1 LKSIAARIS
10 KVVVFLLFVYVNS
23 ACCEESSFFVADDI
37 DAAPYIFAN
46 SEKRP
51 DGIFYDINEKAF
63 RRMGIPLKYKV
74 FPWKRAQMLVETK
87 QADALITIPTS
98 TRLKYL
104 VPSRE
109 PVFVMKYKIFTQR
122 DNPNIEKIK
131 SIRSLSDLKG
141 LKIIDYIGDGWAE
154 KNLTQYGV
162 EWAPNLTSACK
173 MIASHRG
180 DIFLQDEIMVL
191 YAIKNIRKN
200 IEKSDL
206 DYDHIVSFDAPIP
219 HVGFHLLIRK
229 DSQYLKLIPKFDET
243 IRSMHEDGEIEKIK
257 NKWINSDS

>member
-1 LKSIAARIS
+1 LKSIVARIS
-10 KVVVFLLFVYVNS
+10 KVVVFLLFIHVNS
-23 ACCEESSFFVADDI
+23 ASCEESSFFIADDI

-46 SEKRP
+46 SKKRP
-51 DGIFYDINEKAF
+51 DGIFYDISVNAF
-63 RRMGIPLKYKV
+63 RRMGTPLKYEV
-74 FPWKRAQMLVETK
+74 FPWKRAQVIVETK
-87 QADALITIPTS
+87 QADALITTPTP

-131 SIRSLSDLKG
+131 SIQSLSDLKG

-154 KNLTQYGV
+154 KYLTQYGV
-162 EWAPNLTSACK
+162 EWAPTLTSACK
-173 MIASHRG
+173 MIASYRG
-180 DIFLQDEIMVL
+180 DIFLQDEAMVL

-200 IEKSDL
+200 REKPSFN
-206 DYDHIVSFDAPIP
+206 YDHLVSFDAPVP

-229 DSQYLKLIPKFDET
+229 DSQYLKLLPKFDDT

-257 NKWINSDS
+257 NKWIN

>member
-1 LKSIAARIS
+1 MKKNVARIS
-10 KVVVFLLFVYVNS
+10 KVVVFLLFVCIHS
-23 ACCEESSFFVADDI
+23 ASCEESSFFIADDI
-37 DAAPYIFAN
+37 DAAPYIFAK
-46 SEKRP
+46 SDKRP
-51 DGIFYDINEKAF
+51 DGIFFDIIESAF
-63 RRMGIPLKYKV
+63 RRMGIPLKYEV
-74 FPWKRAQMLVETK
+74 FPWKRAQVIVETK

-131 SIRSLSDLKG
+131 SIRSLSDLNG

-162 EWAPNLTSACK
+162 EWAPTLTSACK

-180 DIFLQDEIMVL
+180 DIFLQDETMVL
-191 YAIKNIRKN
+191 YAIKNLRKSR
-200 IEKSDL
+200 EKPL
-206 DYDHIVSFDAPIP
+206 CNYDNLVSFDAPVP

-229 DSQYLKLIPKFDET
+229 DSQYLTLIPKFDDT
-243 IRSMHEDGEIEKIK
+243 IRSMHEDGEIEKIS
-257 NKWINSDS
+257 NKWIN

>member
-1 LKSIAARIS
+1 LKNIVARIS

-23 ACCEESSFFVADDI
+23 AFCEERSFFVADDI

-51 DGIFYDINEKAF
+51 DGIFYDINENAF
-63 RRMGIPLKYKV
+63 RRMGIPLKYEV

-173 MIASHRG
+173 MIASDRG
-180 DIFLQDEIMVL
+180 DIFLQDETMVL
-191 YAIKNIRKN
+191 YAIKNIKKT

-206 DYDHIVSFDAPIP
+206 DYDRIVSFDAPIP

-229 DSQYLKLIPKFDET
+229 DSQYLKLIPKFDDT

-257 NKWINSDS
+257 NKWIHSDS

>member
-1 LKSIAARIS
+1 MKGIVATLS
-10 KVVVFLLFVYVNS
+10 KVVVFLLFVYVNPAS
-23 ACCEESSFFVADDI
+23 CEESSFFIADDI

-51 DGIFYDINEKAF
+51 DGIFYDISENAF
-63 RRMGIPLKYKV
+63 RRMGIPLKYEV
-74 FPWKRAQMLVETK
+74 FPWKRAQMIVATK
-87 QADALITIPTS
+87 QADAPITIPTS

-180 DIFLQDEIMVL
+180 DIFLQDEVMVL
-191 YAIKNIRKN
+191 YAIKNLRKKT
-200 IEKSDL
+200 EKPNL
-206 DYDHIVSFDAPIP
+206 KYDHIVSFDAPVP
-219 HVGFHLLIRK
+219 QVEFHLLIRK
-229 DSQYLKLIPKFDET
+229 DSQYLKHIPRFDDT
-243 IRSMHEDGEIEKIK
+243 IRSMHEDGEIEKVK
-257 NKWINSDS
+257 NKWIN